1 MCGCVFRS
9 SLFRELTLSISDISA
24 IRAAERSLAHAFES
38 PDLTAWVGF
47 YTEDA
52 IFVGPGMPAIEGRDA
67 LLEVAPHISIS
78 SMQIAAQTTLG
89 AGDFAATCGHVTWV
103 SGPKGPDAPTVR
115 RRFLMVWRRDL
126 DGTWRV
132 AREMLNED
140 L

>member
-1 MCGCVFRS
+1 M
-9 SLFRELTLSISDISA
+9 TLSTSDISA
-24 IRAAERSLAHAFES
+24 IRAAERSLAQAFES
-38 PDLTAWVGF
+38 PDLTAWVDS

-52 IFVGPGMPAIEGRDA
+52 IFVGPGVPAIEGRAA

-78 SMQIAAQTTLG
+78 SMEIEAQSTLG
-89 AGDFAATCGHVTWV
+89 GGDLAATCGCATWV
-103 SGPKGPDAPTVR
+103 SGPKGSDAPTVR

-126 DGTWRV
+126 DGAWRI